1 MRRGFG
7 VSLGTMGNGL
17 GQEKGKQPGFTWILA
32 LRHLCGQPL
41 SRKPTVREWPLLPPP
56 PPSCLFLI
64 MLSGSDILQVP
75 SRQIPGPLDSLSP

>member
-56 PPSCLFLI
+56 PLLLVPYHAVRVRHPAGPQQADPRA
-64 MLSGSDILQVP
+64 SG
-75 SRQIPGPLDSLSP
+75 